1 MDGVSAE
8 RRETE
13 VFTLQHFLFDMLAK
27 QAEQNVGSDSC
38 HSRLMRPENY
48 ITNFKYIHILNCGEN
63 LTIPEFQN
71 RVEWREFISS
81 VNHFEALGPF

>member
-27 QAEQNVGSDSC
+27 QAEQNAGSDSC
-38 HSRLMRPENY
+38 HSRVMRPENDN
-48 ITNFKYIHILNCGEN
+48 INFKYI
-63 LTIPEFQN
+63 
-71 RVEWREFISS
+71 
-81 VNHFEALGPF
+81 